1 MVIINAHIHPVEGPA
16 IPSGYLRFGEEILA
30 LGPMTQYVPQAG
42 EEVLDAEGA
51 WLLPGLVDVHTHLG
65 LFGDG
70 LGFEAEDVNEI
81 TDPVTPQLR
90 ALDGINPM
98 DRTFRESLSAGVTAV
113 AVAPGSANP
122 IGGQI
127 VMLHTGGKRVD
138 DMVIRAPLAMK
149 FALGE
154 NPKSCYHDR
163 DETPVTRM
171 ATAALIR
178 QALFEAREYGK
189 KQQAAAQDP
198 ERDAPDFDMK
208 HEALLPVLRR
218 EIQAHFH
225 AHRLDDIFTAL
236 RIAREFDLD
245 YVIVHGTES
254 YLAAD
259 TLAAEGARVVTGPN
273 LLDRSKP
280 ELQNMTFSGPGVLTA
295 AGVLCSICT
304 DHPETPLKYLTLC
317 AAMAVK
323 KGMDHDDAIRAITWN
338 PAKIVGLED
347 KIGSLKPG
355 KWADLT
361 LFSADPLTVD
371 ARCTAVFLRGKRQE
385 IETA

>member
-1 MVIINAHIHPVEGPA
+1 MVITNAYIYPVEGDP
-16 IPSGYLRFGEEILA
+16 IPQGYLRFSETIEA
-30 LGPMTQYVPQAG
+30 FGPMTEYVPAENEQTFNAG
-42 EEVLDAEGA
+42 GQ
-51 WLLPGLVDVHTHLG
+51 WLLPGLVDIHTHLG

-70 LGFEAEDVNEI
+70 VGFEAEDCNEVGEPI
-81 TDPVTPQLR
+81 TPHLR
-90 ALDGINPM
+90 AVDGINPL
-98 DRTFRESLSAGVTAV
+98 DPTFRESLRSGVTAV

-127 VMLHTGGKRVD
+127 AAIHTSGRRID

-178 QALFEAREYGK
+178 QALFEAQAYGRK
-189 KQQAAAQDP
+189 KQAAEENPELDP
-198 ERDAPDFDMK
+198 PDFDMK

-218 EIQAHFH
+218 QIQAHFH
-225 AHRLDDIFTAL
+225 AHRLDDVFTAI
-236 RIAREFDLD
+236 RIAKEFSLN

-259 TLAAEGARVVTGPN
+259 LMAAEGARVVTGPN
-273 LLDRSKP
+273 LLDRCKP
-280 ELQNMTFSGPGVLTA
+280 ELKNMTFGGPAELRK

-304 DHPETPLKYLTLC
+304 DHPETPLKYLTIC
-317 AAMAVK
+317 AAVAQK
-323 KGMDHDDAIRAITWN
+323 SGLSHEDAIRAITIY
-338 PAKIVGLED
+338 PARIVELD
-347 KIGSLKPG
+347 DRIGSLKPG
-355 KWADLT
+355 KWADLA
-361 LFSADPLTVD
+361 LFTGDPLELSSE
-371 ARCTAVFLRGKRQE
+371 CKAVFIQGRRCV
-385 IETA
+385 

>member
-1 MVIINAHIHPVEGPA
+1 MVITNAYIYPVEGSP
-16 IPSGYLRFGEEILA
+16 IPSGFLRFSETIEEMGPMADFSPVAGEEI
-30 LGPMTQYVPQAG
+30 
-42 EEVLDAEGA
+42 LDAEGA
-51 WLLPGLVDVHTHLG
+51 WLLPGLVDIHTHLG

-70 LGFEAEDVNEI
+70 VGFEAEDCNEVG
-81 TDPVTPQLR
+81 DPITPQIR
-90 ALDGINPM
+90 AVDGINPL
-98 DRTFRESLSAGVTAV
+98 DPTFRESLRSGVTAV

-127 VMLHTGGKRVD
+127 AAIHTSGRRID

-178 QALFEAREYGK
+178 QALFEAQAYGRK
-189 KQQAAAQDP
+189 KQAAEENPELDP
-198 ERDAPDFDMK
+198 PDFDMK

-218 EIQAHFH
+218 QIQAHFH
-225 AHRLDDIFTAL
+225 AHRLDDVFTAI
-236 RIAREFDLD
+236 RIAKEFSLN

-259 TLAAEGARVVTGPN
+259 LMAAEGARVVTGPN
-273 LLDRSKP
+273 LLDRCKP
-280 ELQNMTFSGPGVLTA
+280 ELKNMTFGGPAELRK

-304 DHPETPLKYLTLC
+304 DHPETPLKYLTIC
-317 AAMAVK
+317 AAVAQK
-323 KGMDHDDAIRAITWN
+323 SGLSHEDAIRAITIY
-338 PAKIVGLED
+338 PAKIAELD
-347 KIGSLKPG
+347 DRIGSLKPG
-355 KWADLT
+355 KWADLA
-361 LFSADPLTVD
+361 LFTGDPLELSSE
-371 ARCTAVFLRGKRQE
+371 CKAVFIQGRRCV
-385 IETA
+385 

>member
-1 MVIINAHIHPVEGPA
+1 MVITNAYIYPVEGDP
-16 IPSGYLRFGEEILA
+16 IPQGYLRFSETIEA
-30 LGPMTQYVPQAG
+30 FGPMTEYVPAENEQTFNAG
-42 EEVLDAEGA
+42 GQ
-51 WLLPGLVDVHTHLG
+51 WLLPGLVDIHTHLG

-70 LGFEAEDVNEI
+70 VGFEAEDCNEVG
-81 TDPVTPQLR
+81 DPITPQLR
-90 ALDGINPM
+90 AVDGINPL
-98 DRTFRESLSAGVTAV
+98 DPTFRESLRSGVTAV

-127 VMLHTGGKRVD
+127 AAIHTSGRRID

-178 QALFEAREYGK
+178 QALFEAQAYGRK
-189 KQQAAAQDP
+189 KQAAEENPELDP
-198 ERDAPDFDMK
+198 PDFDMK

-218 EIQAHFH
+218 QIQAHFH
-225 AHRLDDIFTAL
+225 AHRLDDVFTAI
-236 RIAREFDLD
+236 RIAKEFSLN

-259 TLAAEGARVVTGPN
+259 LMAAEGARVVTGPN
-273 LLDRSKP
+273 LLDRCKP
-280 ELQNMTFSGPGVLTA
+280 ELKNMTFGGPAELRK

-304 DHPETPLKYLTLC
+304 DHPETPLKYLTIC
-317 AAMAVK
+317 AAVAQK
-323 KGMDHDDAIRAITWN
+323 SGLSHEDAIRAITIY
-338 PAKIVGLED
+338 PARIAELD
-347 KIGSLKPG
+347 DRIGSLKPG
-355 KWADLT
+355 KWADLA
-361 LFSADPLTVD
+361 LFTGDPLELSSE
-371 ARCTAVFLRGKRQE
+371 CKAVFIQGRRCV
-385 IETA
+385 

>member
-1 MVIINAHIHPVEGPA
+1 MVITNAYIYPVEGDP
-16 IPSGYLRFGEEILA
+16 IPQGYLRFSETIEA
-30 LGPMTQYVPQAG
+30 FGPMTEYVPAENEQTFNAG
-42 EEVLDAEGA
+42 GQ
-51 WLLPGLVDVHTHLG
+51 WLLPGLVDIHTHLG

-70 LGFEAEDVNEI
+70 VGFEAEDCNEVG
-81 TDPVTPQLR
+81 DPITPQLR
-90 ALDGINPM
+90 AVDGINPL
-98 DRTFRESLSAGVTAV
+98 DPTFRESLRSGVTAV

-127 VMLHTGGKRVD
+127 AAIHTSGRRID

-178 QALFEAREYGK
+178 QALFEAQAYGRK
-189 KQQAAAQDP
+189 KQAAEENPELDP
-198 ERDAPDFDMK
+198 PDFDMK

-218 EIQAHFH
+218 QIQAHFH
-225 AHRLDDIFTAL
+225 AHRLDDVFTAI
-236 RIAREFDLD
+236 RIAKEFSLN

-259 TLAAEGARVVTGPN
+259 LMAAEGARVVTGPN
-273 LLDRSKP
+273 LLDRCKP
-280 ELQNMTFSGPGVLTA
+280 ELKNMTFGGPAELRK

-304 DHPETPLKYLTLC
+304 DHPETPLKYLTIC
-317 AAMAVK
+317 AAVAQK
-323 KGMDHDDAIRAITWN
+323 SGLSHEDAIRAITIY
-338 PAKIVGLED
+338 PAKIAELD
-347 KIGSLKPG
+347 DRIGSLKPG
-355 KWADLT
+355 KWADLA
-361 LFSADPLTVD
+361 LFTGDPLELSSE
-371 ARCTAVFLRGKRQE
+371 CKAVFIQGRRCV
-385 IETA
+385 